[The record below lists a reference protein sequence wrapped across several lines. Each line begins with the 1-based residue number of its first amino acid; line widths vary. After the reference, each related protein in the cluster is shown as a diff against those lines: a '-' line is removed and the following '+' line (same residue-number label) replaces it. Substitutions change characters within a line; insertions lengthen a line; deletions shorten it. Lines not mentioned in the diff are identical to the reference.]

1 MENTKIITKSSQIDV
16 IMTWFVLVSVGK
28 RKL

>member
-16 IMTWFVLVSVGK
+16 IMTWFVLVNVGK